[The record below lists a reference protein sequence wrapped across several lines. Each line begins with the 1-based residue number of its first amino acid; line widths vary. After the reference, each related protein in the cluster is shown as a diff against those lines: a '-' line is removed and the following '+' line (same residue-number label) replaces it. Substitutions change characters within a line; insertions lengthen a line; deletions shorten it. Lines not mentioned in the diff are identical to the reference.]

1 MGATIRD
8 VARAAGVSPSTVS
21 RAFAMPALVKPATL
35 ERVRR
40 AAAKLGY
47 EPNPVA
53 RSLITGR
60 TGNLGMIVP
69 DLANPFFPGVVKG
82 MQARAREVDYAVF
95 VADTDEDAALE
106 GRLARKLA
114 KQVDALVLCSPR
126 LADEELRAI
135 AADVTLVLLNRTV
148 DDIPAIT
155 VDNVGG
161 MRQAATHLAAL
172 GHRRIALVPGP
183 VSSWSNAERVAGLR
197 AAVRDTGAEL
207 VELGNSAPTFDG
219 GVAAADIVLAAEVS
233 AVVAYNDVMALGLLS
248 RFAARGVSVPADI
261 SIVGCDDIPQAAM
274 AHPPL
279 TTVAVP
285 KEPLGRAGVDLV
297 LRLLDHSAGTVSGL
311 VLDTQLLVR
320 GTTGPAAEDV
330 KNQARRHPRP

>member
-1 MGATIRD
+1 MAVTIRD
-8 VARAAGVSPSTVS
+8 VARAAQVSASTVC
-21 RAFAMPALVKPATL
+21 RALATPELVRPATR
-35 ERVRR
+35 ERVQR
-40 AAAKLGY
+40 AAEELGY
-47 EPNPVA
+47 RPNRAA

-161 MRQAATHLAAL
+161 MRQA
-172 GHRRIALVPGP
+172 
-183 VSSWSNAERVAGLR
+183 
-197 AAVRDTGAEL
+197 
-207 VELGNSAPTFDG
+207 
-219 GVAAADIVLAAEVS
+219 
-233 AVVAYNDVMALGLLS
+233 
-248 RFAARGVSVPADI
+248 
-261 SIVGCDDIPQAAM
+261 
-274 AHPPL
+274 
-279 TTVAVP
+279 
-285 KEPLGRAGVDLV
+285 
-297 LRLLDHSAGTVSGL
+297 
-311 VLDTQLLVR
+311 
-320 GTTGPAAEDV
+320 
-330 KNQARRHPRP
+330 